1 MPHKYILSPSFH
13 FQKGILIFISWKE
26 IIAQYRTFL
35 EKTVDNFTQII
46 CAHASRTGIDT
57 LAEYAQTLYI
67 SAS

>member
-13 FQKGILIFISWKE
+13 FKKGILIFISWKE

-46 CAHASRTGIDT
+46 RAHTSRTGIDT